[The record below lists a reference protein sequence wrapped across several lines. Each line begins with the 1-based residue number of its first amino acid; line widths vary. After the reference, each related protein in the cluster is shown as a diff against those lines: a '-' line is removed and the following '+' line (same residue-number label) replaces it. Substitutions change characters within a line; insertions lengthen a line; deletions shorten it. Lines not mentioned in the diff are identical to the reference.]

1 MHDEQTMDRKDDAY
15 AVENEG
21 AGWRGSLQ
29 ARSWRWLWAGGFSVE
44 PVLVVAAVGGGFCLL
59 YQAALP
65 QLTSTGRADDSYIK
79 DIRPE
84 KSVRETGKGEAKK
97 ERSEQPNIRED
108 RQGPIS
114 TPKLSRKNGSNN
126 PAN

>member
-1 MHDEQTMDRKDDAY
+1 MDRKDDAY

-44 PVLVVAAVGGGFCLL
+44 P
-59 YQAALP
+59 AALP